1 MKARFAILLLIN
13 ILLVIGVV
21 AFLGMGREEPQQ
33 QVAGQIPA
41 PVEEQIDVLSAA
53 ANLPPGTLIQPSD
66 LIWQPWPKANLSDT
80 FVSKP
85 RDMPGD
91 QATALM
97 NTISGSVV
105 RLGIAKGQPVVA
117 GAIIKPGE
125 KGFLAAILAPGKRA
139 ISINI
144 STSSGGAGLIVP
156 GDRVDVLLSLAVKV
170 KQRGGDETDRRA
182 TETYIPDLRLIALDQ
197 KVSVDPKEPMVGRTA
212 TLEVTPHQAEMLALG
227 EDLGRLSLSLRSVQ
241 SDPTD
246 SLGRTVVWDYLAS
259 MALGGESGKVS
270 SLEIVRGGGGGQAK

>member
-13 ILLVIGVV
+13 ILLIIGVV

-33 QVAGQIPA
+33 QVTGQVEP

-53 ANLPPGTLIQPSD
+53 ANLSPGTLIQPSD
-66 LIWQPWPKANLSDT
+66 LIWQPWPKANLADT

-85 RDMPGD
+85 REMPAD
-91 QATALM
+91 QASALM
-97 NTISGSVV
+97 NTVSGSVV
-105 RLGIAKGQPVVA
+105 RLGIGKGQPIVA

-197 KVSVDPKEPMVGRTA
+197 KVSVDPKEPIVGRTA

-227 EDLGRLSLSLRSVQ
+227 EDLGRMSLSLRSVQ

-270 SLEIVRGGGGGQAK
+270 VPDIVRGGGGGQAK

>member
-21 AFLGMGREEPQQ
+21 AFLGMGREPPPQQ
-33 QVAGQIPA
+33 VTGQVAP
-41 PVEEQIDVLSAA
+41 PVEEQIEVLSAA
-53 ANLPPGTLIQPSD
+53 GNLPPGTLIQASD
-66 LIWQPWPKANLSDT
+66 LAWQPWPKANLSDS

-85 RDMPGD
+85 HDMPGD
-91 QATALM
+91 QSTALM
-97 NTISGSVV
+97 NTIAGSVV
-105 RLGIAKGQPVVA
+105 RLGIGKGQPIVA

-139 ISINI
+139 MTINI
-144 STSSGGAGLIVP
+144 SSSTGGAGLIVP
-156 GDRVDVLLSLAVKV
+156 GDRVDVLLSQAVKF
-170 KQRGGDETDRRA
+170 KQKTGEESDRRA
-182 TETYIPDLRLIALDQ
+182 TETYIPDLRLIAVDQ
-197 KVSVDPKEPMVGRTA
+197 KVNVDPKEPIVGRTA

-227 EDLGRLSLSLRSVQ
+227 EDLGRMSLSLRSVQ

-270 SLEIVRGGGGGQAK
+270 VPEIVRGGGGGPAK